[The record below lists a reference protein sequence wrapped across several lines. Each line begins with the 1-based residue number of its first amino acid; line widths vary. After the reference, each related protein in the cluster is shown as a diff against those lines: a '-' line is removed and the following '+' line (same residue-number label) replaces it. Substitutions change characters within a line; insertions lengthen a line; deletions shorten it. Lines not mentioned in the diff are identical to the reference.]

1 VSAFEGREK
10 MLDTTGEL
18 SWLLDDLVTRVAL
31 VRHAMI
37 LSGDGLPMGMSRGIT
52 SGDAEHLAALA
63 AGFHSLASSVSDT
76 FGGGGIRQTVIEL
89 ESAFLF
95 VMTAGD
101 GSCLAVLAGG
111 EANIGVIAYEMTR
124 LVKRVRRHL
133 ATAPRS
139 AGGTPGRG

>member
-1 VSAFEGREK
+1 

-31 VRHAMI
+31 VRQAMI
-37 LSGDGLPMGMSRGIT
+37 LSGDGLPMGMSRGI
-52 SGDAEHLAALA
+52 SAADAEHLAALA
-63 AGFHSLASSVSDT
+63 AGFHSLARSVSDT

-95 VMTAGD
+95 VMAAGA
-101 GSCLAVLAGG
+101 GSCLAVLTEG
-111 EANIGVIAYEMTR
+111 EANIGLIAYQMTR

-133 ATAPRS
+133 GTAPRS
-139 AGGTPGRG
+139 ANERP

>member
-1 VSAFEGREK
+1 

-18 SWLLDDLVTRVAL
+18 NWLLDDLVGRVDL
-31 VRHAMI
+31 VRQAMV
-37 LSGDGLPMGMSRGIT
+37 LSGDGVPMGVSHGIAPA
-52 SGDAEHLAALA
+52 DAEHLAALA
-63 AGFHSLASSVSDT
+63 AGFHSLAHSVSTT
-76 FGGGGIRQTVIEL
+76 FDGGDIRQTVIEL
-89 ESAFLF
+89 ETAFVF
-95 VMTAGD
+95 VMAAGD

-139 AGGTPGRG
+139 AGGTPGAG